1 MTTRIDRP
9 ARERDVD
16 DMPPTVP
23 PDTDRTRSIRRAS
36 LVAGVGILVIAGLAV
51 FGEVFVVEG
60 LVTPGD
66 AARTARDVMASEG
79 LFRLGVLSLYLVGIL
94 DVVVAWALFRV
105 FTPVNEGISRLAA
118 WFRLAYAGVFMVA
131 LGQLAGIP
139 HLLSSAGYSS
149 AFGTERVQAEALL
162 RAETSHDIW
171 MAGLVL
177 FGAHLLL
184 LGSLAYRSAYVP
196 KILGVLLAVA
206 GFGYVFDTFGEVL
219 AEGAPSISTVTFLGE
234 FLLAVWLVIRSRHIS
249 SAATQEG
256 SRS

>member
-1 MTTRIDRP
+1 MTTRIDQLP
-9 ARERDVD
+9 REREVD
-16 DMPPTVP
+16 GRPPTVL
-23 PDTDRTRSIRRAS
+23 PDPEGTRSIRLAS
-36 LVAGVGILVIAGLAV
+36 IVAGIGILAIAALAV
-51 FGEVFVVEG
+51 FGDVFVVEE

-66 AARTARDVMASEG
+66 AARTATDVMASEG
-79 LFRLGVLSLYLVGIL
+79 MFHLGVLSLYLVVVL

-105 FTPVNEGISRLAA
+105 FAPVSEGISRLAA

-149 AFGTERVQAEALL
+149 AFGTEGVQAQALL
-162 RAETSHDIW
+162 RADAYHDIW

-184 LGSLAYRSAYVP
+184 LGYLAYRSAYVP

-206 GFGYVFDTFGEVL
+206 GTGYVFDTFGEVL

-249 SAATQEG
+249 LAATQEG